1 MLSATPLQL
10 NNVSPIVV
18 PNVHRQYLGWNV
30 DAAGVFYIR
39 QLPLLSNSDA
49 QHLFQLQEVR
59 SSKIITQEVHSDV
72 VDHSEWGT
80 FEDCKLE
87 EDSYV
92 YHYYYAVFDVYVL
105 PFLATEGLNPNRT
118 GLDKAINSCI
128 QPDSDYSC
136 DYFALDLNKFPSGAK
151 RFLRCFVHPIP
162 HPIPSPVPI
171 RFTLHQTPHSWMV
184 G

>member
-18 PNVHRQYLGWNV
+18 PNIHQQYLGWNM

-39 QLPLLSNSDA
+39 QLPLSSNSNA

-59 SSKIITQEVHSDV
+59 SFKIIAQEVHSDV
-72 VDHSEWGT
+72 VDHSEWGS

-92 YHYYYAVFDVYVL
+92 YHYYYAVLDVYVL
-105 PFLATEGLNPNRT
+105 PFLATEGPNPNHT

-128 QPDSDYSC
+128 QPDSGCSH
-136 DYFALDLNKFPSGAK
+136 DYFVLNF
-151 RFLRCFVHPIP
+151 
-162 HPIPSPVPI
+162 
-171 RFTLHQTPHSWMV
+171 
-184 G
+184 

>member
-1 MLSATPLQL
+1 M
-10 NNVSPIVV
+10 
-18 PNVHRQYLGWNV
+18 
-30 DAAGVFYIR
+30 DAAGIFYIR

-49 QHLFQLQEVR
+49 QHLFQLREVR
-59 SSKIITQEVHSDV
+59 SSKIIAQEVHSDV

-92 YHYYYAVFDVYVL
+92 YHYYYAVFDIYVL

-151 RFLRCFVHPIP
+151 
-162 HPIPSPVPI
+162 
-171 RFTLHQTPHSWMV
+171 
-184 G
+184 